1 MKGIAIGLSNN
12 SKEIL
17 KRLKKTEFVKD
28 IYIAGSSKKDGKE
41 NELIQVQK
49 PREILL
55 KKWAEIDLII
65 FIGSIAAS
73 IRLINSF
80 LTSKDQDPGVIVID
94 NKCSKIVPLIGLHQS
109 NTQNIAY
116 QIANFLG
123 GEIVETNNSNDQS
136 LLNLD
141 AFGNQWGWKRSGKIN
156 DWSKLVI
163 KQAKN
168 KQIFCKQLSGN
179 NLWKTSESGELIN
192 QINEKETEKPD
203 LTFHV
208 SIFKNHKKT
217 WHPPVL
223 WLGIGCERNT
233 SKELIANSLKNFLE
247 SENISQQSIA
257 GLATIDIKKDEKG
270 ILELSKEQN
279 LPIKFFSKEDLS
291 KIIVPN
297 PSNVVQKEIGTPS
310 VAEASC
316 LLAAGEEP
324 KLLKEKRI
332 FKNQSGAVTIAIAE
346 SKNQYNPTHGEIHII
361 GSGPGDISFLTNNAK
376 KALSRCIVWIGYKMY
391 LDLIKPLKRSDQ
403 VLIES
408 KLTEEKDRC
417 SKAIKLAGEG
427 IKVALISSG
436 ESGFYGMAGLLLEL
450 LQKIK
455 KEHRPYF
462 EVHPGIS
469 SVQLAAA
476 ISGAPLMNDFCSIS
490 LSDKLT
496 PWSLIE
502 KRIKGALLGDFV
514 IALFNPQSIER
525 NWQLKTV
532 IDICLQNRN
541 GNTPVLIAR
550 QVGREN
556 QSKKFV
562 TLNTFPF
569 IEIDMLSIII
579 IGNSQTK
586 LVDEIFLTPRGYL
599 QN

>member
-1 MKGIAIGLSNN
+1 MEGIAIGLSNN

-17 KRLKKTEFVKD
+17 KRLKKTEFVKE
-28 IYIAGSSKKDGKE
+28 IYIAGSSKEDGKK

-49 PREILL
+49 PKEILL
-55 KKWAEIDLII
+55 KKWQEIDLII

-73 IRLINSF
+73 IRIINSF

-109 NTQNIAY
+109 NTQNIAC
-116 QIANFLG
+116 QIANLFG
-123 GEIVETNNSNDQS
+123 GEIIETNNSNNQS
-136 LLNLD
+136 FLNLD
-141 AFGNQWGWKRSGKIN
+141 AFGNQWGWQRFGNIK

-163 KQAKN
+163 KQANNEK
-168 KQIFCKQLSGN
+168 IFCKQSSGN
-179 NLWKTSESGELIN
+179 SLWKNSESGEIIN
-192 QINEKETEKPD
+192 QINEKEIVKPD
-203 LTFHV
+203 ATFHV
-208 SIFKNHKKT
+208 SIFENHET
-217 WHPPVL
+217 SWHPPVL
-223 WLGIGCERNT
+223 WIGIGCERNT
-233 SKELIANSLKNFLE
+233 SKDLIANSLKNFFE
-247 SENISQQSIA
+247 SRNLSQKSIA
-257 GLATIDIKKDEKG
+257 GFATIDIKNNEKG
-270 ILELSKEQN
+270 ILELVKEKN

-291 KIIVPN
+291 KMIVPN
-297 PSNVVQKEIGTPS
+297 PSNVVQNEIGTPS

-316 LLAAGEEP
+316 LIAAGEES
-324 KLLKEKRI
+324 KLLEEKRI
-332 FKNQSGAVTIAIAE
+332 FKNESGAVTIAVAE

-361 GSGPGDISFLTNNAK
+361 GSGPGDISFLTNNAR
-376 KALSRCIVWIGYKMY
+376 KALSRCTVWIGYKMY
-391 LDLIKPLKRSDQ
+391 LDLIKPIKRNDQ

-408 KLTEEKDRC
+408 KLTEEKERC
-417 SKAIKLAGEG
+417 SKAIKLAEEG

-455 KEHRPYF
+455 KEFRPYF

-476 ISGAPLMNDFCSIS
+476 ISGAPLMNDFCSVS

-502 KRIKGALLGDFV
+502 KRIEGALLGDFV

-525 NWQLKTV
+525 NWQLKSI
-532 IDICLQNRN
+532 IDICLKSRHSD
-541 GNTPVLIAR
+541 TPVLIAR
-550 QVGREN
+550 QVGRDN
-556 QSKKFV
+556 QTKKFF
-562 TLNTFPF
+562 TLNTIPF
-569 IEIDMLSIII
+569 KEIDMLSIII
-579 IGNSQTK
+579 IGNSQTT